1 MRHVVIHE
9 DVESGG
15 WVAEVPS
22 LPGCVSDGQTRE
34 EALANIRD
42 AVDAWMEAAN
52 ELGRSI
58 PPDVVVD
65 VDAVE

>member
-1 MRHVVIHE
+1 M
-9 DVESGG
+9 
-15 WVAEVPS
+15 AEVPS